1 MKEQEIQDQVLIEF
15 LKLPRGTFSN
25 WRRNKGKSY
34 YEYIDKIAD
43 RLGVTIDYLETVSI
57 RIENAVIIVETWNFG
72 NSLNFRLLLALRRY
86 EDSFL
91 VRGHEIKTD
100 SLTSQETELIDNY
113 RKLTDEGRKIISANV
128 KLLSEK

>member
-1 MKEQEIQDQVLIEF
+1 MDGTLERITKLMREQEIQDQVLIEF

-86 EDSFL
+86 ED
-91 VRGHEIKTD
+91 
-100 SLTSQETELIDNY
+100 
-113 RKLTDEGRKIISANV
+113 IS
-128 KLLSEK
+128 